1 MNFAGLQAFVQSF
14 NGQFTILVGTVV
26 LILGL
31 LNEVLDR
38 NHAAMLW
45 LIRMVL
51 IFGFIAGAAAE
62 AAAWFAA

>member
-1 MNFAGLQAFVQSF
+1 MNLAGLQNFVQSF